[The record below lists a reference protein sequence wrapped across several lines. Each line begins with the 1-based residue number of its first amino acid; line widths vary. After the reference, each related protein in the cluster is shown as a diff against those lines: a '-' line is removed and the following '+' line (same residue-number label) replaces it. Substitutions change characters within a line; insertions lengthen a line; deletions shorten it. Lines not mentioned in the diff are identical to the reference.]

1 MRILYVASQFDY
13 GQPEQGWS
21 FEHANFYDSLAR
33 MGHELVS
40 FDFQTLARELGRDGM
55 NRRLV
60 EMAVAT
66 RADLMFASLTGE
78 EFDFA
83 TIRSITD
90 AGVTTTFNWFSDD
103 HFRFEKFSRRWAP
116 AFHWV
121 STTAECALPDYRR
134 IGYDQVIKTQWAA
147 NPGIYRRLDLPMKYD
162 VSFVGRVYRRRPAII
177 GRLRQEGFNVLA
189 RGSGWREGRATQE
202 EMIQI
207 FNQSRIN
214 LNFCDPPKYVNWFKR
229 LLGRRQPPK
238 QIKGRNFEIPA
249 CGGFLLTDHAE
260 NLEDYFTPGKE
271 IGVFEDE
278 DDLVAKIR
286 HYLARE
292 SARAQIAEAGRQRT
306 LREHTYERRFNALF
320 EEMGFPLAA
329 KPSLS

>member
-13 GQPEQGWS
+13 GQPGQGWS
-21 FEHANFYDSLAR
+21 FEHVNFYDSLMR
-33 MGHELVS
+33 MGHELTC
-40 FDFQTLARELGRDGM
+40 FDFETLMRELGRDGM
-55 NRRLV
+55 NRRLR
-60 EMAVAT
+60 EVAAET
-66 RADLMFASLTGE
+66 RADLMFVCLTGE
-78 EFDFA
+78 QFDIA

-90 AGVTTTFNWFSDD
+90 SGETTTFNWFCDD

-121 STTAECALPDYRR
+121 STTAECALPWYREV
-134 IGYDQVIKTQWAA
+134 GLANVLKTQWGA
-147 NPGIYRRLDLPMKYD
+147 NPGIYRKLDLPLKYD

-177 GRLRQEGFNVLA
+177 EHLRCEGFNVLV
-189 RGSGWREGRATQE
+189 RGSGWPEGRATQD

-214 LNFCDPPKYVNWFKR
+214 LNFSDPPKHVNWFKR

-260 NLEDYFTPGKE
+260 NLEDYFAPGKE
-271 IGVFEDE
+271 IAIFENE

-286 HYLARE
+286 HYLADDTERVK
-292 SARAQIAEAGRQRT
+292 IAEAGHQRT
-306 LREHTYERRFNALF
+306 LREHTYEQRFKELFDKMGLLRR
-320 EEMGFPLAA
+320 AA
-329 KPSLS
+329 AQK